1 MKINVKKT
9 FILMMLYVQ
18 NDYELDPEVWTVRDL
33 LGSIH
38 VMPSFKKNINSETS
52 DPAYWTSD
60 PAYWYD
66 WKELIEEE
74 LAKNKSIIDEI
85 NGLTLEQ
92 GLVAMRYFFHNRY
105 WIKDNNMLL
114 KDAYEDLVKEYNSNK
129 NNLESSK
136 LWKEWLVAVAEGKK
150 FDKVFKGG
158 VN

>member
-1 MKINVKKT
+1 MVFFNIMLN
-9 FILMMLYVQ
+9 FIK
-18 NDYELDPEVWTVRDL
+18 NDYMLDPYSTSWEVSDL
-33 LGSIH
+33 LSGLEMFSIL
-38 VMPSFKKNINSETS
+38 KKNHNLSPTMNPS
-52 DPAYWTSD
+52 CWH
-60 PAYWYD
+60 D
-66 WKELIEEE
+66 WKNLVEEE
-74 LAKNKSIIDEI
+74 LSKNKSIIDEM

-92 GLVAMRYFFHNRY
+92 GLVAMQYFLEQKY
-105 WIKDNNMLL
+105 WLKDNNMLL